1 MISVMRPK
9 ASTHGF
15 NRLNFLHPVIGAVER
30 RNHPFDQ
37 FRHSVFCC
45 FDQELISTASCKA
58 DDAKRGC
65 NGHAGL
71 LHPANY
77 IYRYCKLCCHHGRS
91 QYLMNIPLSM
101 PQE

>member
-1 MISVMRPK
+1 
-9 ASTHGF
+9 
-15 NRLNFLHPVIGAVER
+15 
-30 RNHPFDQ
+30 
-37 FRHSVFCC
+37 
-45 FDQELISTASCKA
+45 LISTASCKA